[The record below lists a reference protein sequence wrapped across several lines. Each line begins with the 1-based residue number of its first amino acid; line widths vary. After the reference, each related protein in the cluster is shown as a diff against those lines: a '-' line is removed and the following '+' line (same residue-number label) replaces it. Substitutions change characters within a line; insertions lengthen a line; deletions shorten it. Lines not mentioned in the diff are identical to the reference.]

1 MARASNYENSFYDLS
16 NSLGDLS
23 DSENDISFVCSG
35 RPSTTSSG
43 RRSTASSGR
52 PSTSTNGRSEM
63 SFVSSGRPS
72 TSTTGSP
79 SFVYEFPESGLT
91 PRMST
96 GSGQSVGSMRL
107 GIRFNDTNI
116 QHDFSFVSQDS
127 GRSSCSCSPQ
137 NLVGKT
143 SLIGYSYRQQCMVS
157 RVFTVYMF
165 HEMYRKKWKLR

>member
-1 MARASNYENSFYDLS
+1 LKEDTYRSFFRGNIVNRSPMARTSNYANSFFDLE
-16 NSLGDLS
+16 

-35 RPSTTSSG
+35 RPST
-43 RRSTASSGR
+43 ASSGR
-52 PSTSTNGRSEM
+52 PSTSTGRSDI

-79 SFVYEFPESGLT
+79 SFIYDFPDSGLT
-91 PRMST
+91 PRKST
-96 GSGQSVGSMRL
+96 SSGHSMRL

-137 NLVGKT
+137 NLV
-143 SLIGYSYRQQCMVS
+143 RCV
-157 RVFTVYMF
+157 
-165 HEMYRKKWKLR
+165 